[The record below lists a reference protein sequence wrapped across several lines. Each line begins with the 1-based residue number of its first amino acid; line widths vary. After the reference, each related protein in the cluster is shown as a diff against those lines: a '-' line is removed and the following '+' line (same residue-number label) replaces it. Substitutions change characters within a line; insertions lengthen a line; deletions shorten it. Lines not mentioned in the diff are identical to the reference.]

1 MHILKHIAWQYLS
14 DKYISLIHIYYRY
27 ILVNNQNNIIY
38 SGMIYHGANTVLN
51 QTLKWNLSMSKWYIV
66 LLLQV

>member
-1 MHILKHIAWQYLS
+1 
-14 DKYISLIHIYYRY
+14 
-27 ILVNNQNNIIY
+27 
-38 SGMIYHGANTVLN
+38 MIYHGANTVLN